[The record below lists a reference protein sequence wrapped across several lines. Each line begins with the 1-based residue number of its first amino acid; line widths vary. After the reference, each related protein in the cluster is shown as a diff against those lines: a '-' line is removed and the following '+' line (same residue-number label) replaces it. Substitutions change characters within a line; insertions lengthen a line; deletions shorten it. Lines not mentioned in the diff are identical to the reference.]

1 MKKTMTLRQAMMFYE
16 VACRNRND
24 IIKFATPTTYQ
35 ETIKKTAEADIWDRI
50 VANIRGTKVTTNGI
64 DELFN
69 ELEKLRKDGDV

>member
-24 IIKFATPTTYQ
+24 VMKFACPKTHQ
-35 ETIKKTAEADIWDRI
+35 EIIRKTAEADIWDRI
-50 VANIRGTKVTTNGI
+50 AANIMGTKVTTNGI